1 MRKQMIISISW
12 KNVWRNKKRSLIV
25 ICAVLLGT
33 IAGVFTSGIMKGWVQ
48 QRIDSVIYT
57 EVSHLKIHNPDYL
70 LNEELAYTVPDQSGI
85 EKYLKSDQNILAFS
99 KRVKIMTMA
108 STSTGSSAIMLNG
121 IQIEDEKAVSKV
133 WKKIVSGGGEYLNNL
148 SKNQIVI
155 SDKTAEQLRIKNF
168 KVTSEVIDSLK
179 RLEVPASTIEKLSN
193 IENIRYKTAKLFK
206 NELKTLLSKKE
217 NKEYGKQIFNAS
229 VHYRLRSKIVF
240 TFNDTNGKLVY
251 QTFRVCGIYKTQ
263 NTMFDQMNA
272 FVVKDDIAPLAGFSD
287 NSYHEIAVI
296 AHEEK
301 DIDELKSEIKT
312 QFPELSVLSW
322 KDLAPDAAMM
332 TDFMGIWYAIIMGII
347 LFALAF
353 GIINTMLMA
362 ILERV
367 KELGMLMAI
376 GMNKKRV
383 FRMIMYETVF
393 LTLVGAFG
401 GMVIGA
407 LLIGFTG
414 HTGLDFSSVSEGL
427 EAIGYSAIIFPEID
441 PGFFFLVTLLVIG
454 TGILSSIIPARKA
467 LKLNPVE
474 AIRTE

>member
-1 MRKQMIISISW
+1 MIISVSW

-33 IAGVFTSGIMKGWVQ
+33 IAGVFTSGLMKGWVQ

-57 EVSHLKIHNPDYL
+57 EMSHLKIHHSDYL
-70 LNEELAYTVPDQSGI
+70 LNEEMKYTVPQPEKI
-85 EKYLKSDQNILAFS
+85 EKYLETNPEVKAFS
-99 KRVKIMTMA
+99 RRIKIMTMA
-108 STSTGSSAIMLNG
+108 NTSRGNTGLKLNG
-121 IQIEDEKAVSKV
+121 INLEEEKAVSDV
-133 WKKIVSGGGEYLNNL
+133 WKKIVPGGGTYL
-148 SKNQIVI
+148 SKDTRNPIVI
-155 SDKTAEQLRIKNF
+155 SSKTAEQLRIKNY
-168 KVTSEVIDSLK
+168 KINTEVIDSLA
-179 RLEVPASTIEKLSN
+179 RLDVPDPTIEKLKS
-193 IENIRYKTAKLFK
+193 IEDIRFKTNKLFK
-206 NELKTLLSKKE
+206 KELGKLLTKKE
-217 NKEYGKQIFNAS
+217 IKEYGKAIVDAS
-229 VHYRLRSKIVF
+229 VHYRLRNKIVF
-240 TFNDTNGKLVY
+240 TFTDAHGKMVY
-251 QTFRVCGIYKTQ
+251 QTFRVCGIFKTQ

-272 FVVKDDIAPLAGFSD
+272 FVLRDDIASLAGFSD
-287 NSYHEIAVI
+287 TDYHEIALI
-296 AHEEK
+296 TSDDI
-301 DIDELKSEIKT
+301 DIDELKTTIKADY
-312 QFPELSVLSW
+312 PELSVHTW

-332 TDFMGIWYAIIMGII
+332 SEFMGIWYAMIMGII

-383 FRMIMYETVF
+383 FSMIMYETVF
-393 LTLVGAFG
+393 LTLVGAVA
-401 GMVIGA
+401 GMGIGA
-407 LLIGFTG
+407 LLIVITG

-441 PGFFFLVTLLVIG
+441 AGFFFLVTLLVVL
-454 TGILSSIIPARKA
+454 TGILASIIPARKA